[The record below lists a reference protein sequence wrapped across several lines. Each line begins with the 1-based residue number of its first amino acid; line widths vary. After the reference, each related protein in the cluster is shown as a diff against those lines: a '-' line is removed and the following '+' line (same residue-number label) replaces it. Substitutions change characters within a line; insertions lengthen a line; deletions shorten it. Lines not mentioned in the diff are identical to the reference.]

1 MTPAQLHDALAN
13 GLTAQ
18 QIEDQSAED
27 DEFER
32 MERESQPAAL
42 EASTADSVHQI
53 NMRRATNRFE
63 QLMIE
68 NKNLRRNLTF
78 WRDSYSLLSRTAH
91 AAERGIERADDEF
104 IRMSGEAA
112 VLRDLLAESLS
123 VIKTIDGADE
133 CECDLL
139 ESLCDKI
146 KAAIVPKLSHG
157 QQAANEKQL
166 SVDVDLMARGKK
178 MHFVY
183 PPDAQGDDS

>member
-1 MTPAQLHDALAN
+1 MMTSN
-13 GLTAQ
+13 
-18 QIEDQSAED
+18 
-27 DEFER
+27 
-32 MERESQPAAL
+32 
-42 EASTADSVHQI
+42 
-53 NMRRATNRFE
+53 
-63 QLMIE
+63 
-68 NKNLRRNLTF
+68 
-78 WRDSYSLLSRTAH
+78 
-91 AAERGIERADDEF
+91 
-104 IRMSGEAA
+104 
-112 VLRDLLAESLS
+112 
-123 VIKTIDGADE
+123 KTIDGADE